1 MEKKY
6 LYLKYYFKYLWFVML
21 ICIIISC
28 VDHLSFIFWKWF
40 TFLFKK
46 KKTAYAPKWLFFSK
60 CLWVFLWYIAHITH
74 ILYYTCFAT
83 AVVAL
88 AQTSSERE
96 QNSNTNTYNPPNSNW
111 DENSVH
117 ISVHIT
123 SASLGKIT
131 FTLFFKSKVI
141 PVVFT
146 LKAELKESVTWLIN
160 LYTGPPQQS

>member
-21 ICIIISC
+21 SCIIISC

-40 TFLFKK
+40 TFLFQ
-46 KKTAYAPKWLFFSK
+46 KWQRMHLNDFFFQMSISLPVIYCTHHTYFILHLFCHS
-60 CLWVFLWYIAHITH
+60 C
-74 ILYYTCFAT
+74 
-83 AVVAL
+83 
-88 AQTSSERE
+88 SS
-96 QNSNTNTYNPPNSNW
+96 SSPDLIWKGTNTNTYNPPNSNW

-117 ISVHIT
+117 IT

-131 FTLFFKSKVI
+131 FTLFFKITVR

-160 LYTGPPQQS
+160 L